1 MGHTWFGEVSC
12 IMEKRFR
19 RVQRWLE
26 RCIEACRKEKWS
38 SAVADVECA
47 RAELEAAREELWS
60 AVSEARSPEETGYL
74 QRVLPLSVRSVVL
87 AIAVIMTAAFPLS
100 TSTVPVIL
108 EQKTSAVSLEWVTP
122 DEKSLLAALREN
134 LSDMNSVR
142 NELGSSPGPV
152 SAAKP
157 DRQIARATAASVT
170 ENRVQTEQGKPEG
183 SPSKKAEVTLEE
195 ILSLYEIGHRALQRE
210 SVVIKETNR

>member
-1 MGHTWFGEVSC
+1 M
-12 IMEKRFR
+12 
-19 RVQRWLE
+19 
-26 RCIEACRKEKWS
+26 A
-38 SAVADVECA
+38 
-47 RAELEAAREELWS
+47 
-60 AVSEARSPEETGYL
+60 
-74 QRVLPLSVRSVVL
+74 
-87 AIAVIMTAAFPLS
+87 AAFPLS

-152 SAAKP
+152 SVAKP

-170 ENRVQTEQGKPEG
+170 ESRVQTEQGKPEG

>member
-1 MGHTWFGEVSC
+1 
-12 IMEKRFR
+12 
-19 RVQRWLE
+19 
-26 RCIEACRKEKWS
+26 
-38 SAVADVECA
+38 
-47 RAELEAAREELWS
+47 
-60 AVSEARSPEETGYL
+60 
-74 QRVLPLSVRSVVL
+74 
-87 AIAVIMTAAFPLS
+87 
-100 TSTVPVIL
+100 
-108 EQKTSAVSLEWVTP
+108 VSLEWVTP

-152 SAAKP
+152 SVAKP

-170 ENRVQTEQGKPEG
+170 ESRVQTEQGKPEG